1 MSKIM
6 LLSKAVGQFKN
17 SGKYY
22 LSNGRWRSLHPKQKK
37 PKAATMP
44 DNGGS
49 AGSFVPKQQF
59 ADNEWDQL
67 KLAETNSNAGTFN
80 RQLASLKAQS
90 DAGDVDSILGARYGT
105 NTYGKRLATIA
116 NKLLEMYGTEHRV
129 TAGQKTGEHTAIAAT
144 DDMPLFNQPKAT
156 SATKVSPV
164 PVTSSEDPGLPMP
177 EFKEGKTTT
186 SVVSHYEKVAQKVID
201 LTAAGDADALQE
213 LKADGLKPSSKGKVG
228 NTWAGRTANSK
239 ALLSLYDEA
248 LSGLGVKAEAKPR
261 QIMLFPKADKPVP
274 KIVPETVPSKE
285 TAQAIDAAAS
295 QAKTNPTDAQKEA
308 GNYKKGHIT
317 VQGMSIAI
325 ENARGDERSG
335 TDKDGNKW
343 TSTMSDHY
351 GYLKG
356 TNGADGDHVD
366 VYVGA
371 NPQSDQ
377 VFVID
382 QVDENG
388 SFDEH
393 KVMLGFDSQKQAT
406 DAYLSNFDKGWKL
419 GDVTGMPI
427 SEFKEWLKDGDH
439 KKPMKSKAPAA
450 AKAPAAKPSKQPDT
464 GPKEGDTKQG
474 ADGTLTLKDGRWRKE
489 DDGLSNDPNSPNY
502 RFKDTGYI
510 SGSRKE
516 QAAADIRKAAR
527 EGVMIRKN
535 SIDWKELETN
545 PREAA
550 ELIKKSNL
558 FGKVDW
564 EGLKD
569 EGMQPATGFLIDRVY
584 ASIAPSPEDNAQA
597 REDYSLAIE
606 SIRARM
612 EGSKAPED
620 VLDVLSEIRDEMEGV
635 MMSASE
641 SEMYKASEA
650 DAHALWLVAKEAKEA
665 WDGAYNKWNS
675 INRDL
680 NSAKVEQ
687 QNRVRRKWRADPEI
701 ELRVERLTAE
711 DKLAEAAFREY
722 QAAHPEMKTQKRE
735 TPNGFFSYRNEL
747 ETAYDN
753 AKTVSSMILAA
764 VRQKNMN
771 ENPMTRAWLSLGP
784 RFVNTIGWRRG
795 KSAAFAGHVTNAKN
809 GKINDW
815 SWAEKAGSVRKP
827 TKREVQFQ
835 LAVAENYE
843 RKGGREVSVSSTE
856 ALKTQFNLREVQ
868 SGNWVLS
875 DANSAG
881 FHVQKCSEAFAD
893 LADIIGVP
901 DELVSMNG
909 RLAMAFGARGQG
921 NAGFG
926 GAARAH
932 YEPIQRVIN
941 LTKMGGGG
949 ALAHEWLHALDNLVY
964 EAEGLGESTRDTFLT
979 ETPELLPEGELKDAF
994 TNLKNEMRTGSVR
1007 MPITI
1012 EYTTKDHRLAKQ
1024 NVPDQPRSEA
1034 GKIIKAGKN
1043 AGDALINLQD
1053 YFAKKFGSANLSKRT
1068 QKNINDWRKIAVAY
1082 HDDKADGGKVTVKA
1096 GAKVSSF
1103 MAESVV
1109 LDGGKNGKYWSEGR
1123 EMAARAFQ
1131 SYVEDKL
1138 ESQDRRNDYLSAL
1151 ADNKYHKDPIF
1162 GDAKPFPEGE
1172 ERIRINAAFD
1182 KLMQAMVK
1190 RGTLAKAMALL

>member
-129 TAGQKTGEHTAIAAT
+129 AAGQKAGEHKAIAAT

-156 SATKVSPV
+156 TATKVSPD
-164 PVTSSEDPGLPMP
+164 PAASSEDSALPMP

-201 LTAAGDADALQE
+201 LAASGDADALQE

-274 KIVPETVPSKE
+274 KTVPAKE
-285 TAQAIDAAAS
+285 TAQAIDAAA
-295 QAKTNPTDAQKEA
+295 AKAESKPTDAQKEA

-388 SFDEH
+388 GFDEH
-393 KVMLGFDSQKQAT
+393 KVMLGFDSEEQAT
-406 DAYLSNFDKGWKL
+406 EAYLSNFDKDWKL

-450 AKAPAAKPSKQPDT
+450 AKAPDAKPSKQPDT
-464 GPKEGDTKQG
+464 SPKEGDTKQG

-527 EGVMIRKN
+527 EGIMIRKN

-680 NSAKVEQ
+680 NSAKVQ
-687 QNRVRRKWRADPEI
+687 QQKRVRRKWRADPEI

-735 TPNGFFSYRNEL
+735 KPNGFFSYRNEL

-964 EAEGLGESTRDTFLT
+964 EAEGLGESTKDTFLT

-1007 MPITI
+1007 MPITV